1 MNSFFKKIIRKIW
14 KARKNKKI
22 ILLREIAKEAKS
34 LTLLDIGSA
43 GDIEPRWKPIAQ
55 ELNYIGVEPDIRSSS
70 LLSNSHN
77 CKNYKIIN
85 SVIWS
90 EKKELTFNLCRKPQV
105 SSVFKP
111 NNEFLNRFPESKRFE
126 IIDINSSVSST
137 LDIELGNI
145 QVDFVKLDIQ
155 GSELFALMGMQNQ
168 LSSCLGL
175 EIEVEFSSLYKE
187 QPLFGEVYNYLNDFG
202 FEFIDFTNL
211 CRWERNSHNS
221 YGQCVFGDGLWL
233 RSPEDIAK
241 NYSNKLFEYIS
252 ICSLYG
258 RYDLITKIIEII
270 KPSLSNNYKNN
281 LKNLIKIQ
289 KKTRKT
295 NLLFNYLIKFI
306 GAEDTIR
313 THIIY

>member
-1 MNSFFKKIIRKIW
+1 MNSILKRIIKKIFNVR
-14 KARKNKKI
+14 RNKKN
-22 ILLREIAKEAKS
+22 ILLREIAKESDS

-43 GDIEPRWKPIAQ
+43 GDIEPRWLPIA
-55 ELNYIGVEPDIRSSS
+55 EKLNYIGVEPDERSSC
-70 LLSNSHN
+70 LLSNLHN

-90 EKKELTFNLCRKPQV
+90 EKTELSFNLCRKPQV
-105 SSVFKP
+105 SSVFRP
-111 NNEFLNRFPESKRFE
+111 NNEFLDRFPESKRFE
-126 IIDINSSVSST
+126 IVNTTSFESST

-155 GSELFALMGMQNQ
+155 GGELFALKGMQNN
-168 LSSCLGL
+168 LHSCLGL
-175 EIEVEFSSLYKE
+175 EIEVEFSSLYKK

-211 CRWERNSHNS
+211 CRWERNAHNS
-221 YGQCVFGDGLWL
+221 YGQCVFGDGLWM
-233 RSPEDIAK
+233 RSPEDVA
-241 NYSNKLFEYIS
+241 NNFPNKCLEYLL

-258 RYDLITKIIEII
+258 RYDLVSKIIEII
-270 KPSLSNNYKNN
+270 KPKLSKNYKTTLDILMTN
-281 LKNLIKIQ
+281 Q

-306 GAEDTIR
+306 TGESTIR
-313 THIIY
+313 THLIY